1 MISVVDYF
9 ARHRANSPPWQ
20 DSAPVREEI
29 FGVERLERHGESL
42 AAAQPVTTKPQ
53 HVASLHA
60 RLHGNA
66 TALLKAYRVCA
77 AELERSRDVVPAAEW
92 LLGNY
97 HLVEAQIREIRND
110 LPPGYYRQLPKLA
123 EGPFAG
129 YPRVFGLAW
138 AFVAHTDSHFDPV
151 ILRRFIVAYQRI
163 QPLTIGELWAVAITL
178 RIVLVENLR
187 RLADQIIAG
196 QAARADADAL
206 ANRLLVSGDARSALE
221 ADILS
226 RSSACLSTTFA
237 AQLAKRLR
245 DQDPKETPALGWL
258 EERLGLQGQS
268 IDGAVQHE
276 QRSRGA
282 SNVTVRNIITSMR
295 LISDIDWAEWFE
307 SVSLVDRRLCANS
320 AFAAMDFPTRNGYRS
335 AIEEL
340 ARGSSSTELEVA
352 EQALTAARLAAAGA
366 VAATEAER
374 VADPGYHLIA
384 KGRRALERTIGF
396 RPPARLWVTR
406 VGRRLG
412 IGGYV
417 GTILLTTVTLLLL
430 AMWAL
435 SLAGLAFGWLTL
447 FALVAFL
454 PATEAA
460 TAFVNR
466 AITWGFGAIN
476 LPGLDLTEGVPQS
489 LRTLVAVPT
498 LLTNEADILE
508 QVEQLEVHHL
518 AGAGGD
524 LTFALLSD
532 WIDADQEVLP
542 RDARLLAIATEAIGQ
557 LNRRYEPGPAGDRFL
572 LLHRRRVF
580 NASESQWMGWERKR
594 GKLHELNQLLRGAAD
609 TTFMSVAGCPFQ
621 VPTGVRYV
629 IALDADTRLPRDAAA
644 KLIGKMAH
652 PLNRPMFSEGERR
665 VIDGYAILQPG

>member
-1 MISVVDYF
+1 M
-9 ARHRANSPPWQ
+9 P
-20 DSAPVREEI
+20 
-29 FGVERLERHGESL
+29 RLCSKRRG
-42 AAAQPVTTKPQ
+42 
-53 HVASLHA
+53 
-60 RLHGNA
+60 
-66 TALLKAYRVCA
+66 
-77 AELERSRDVVPAAEW
+77 RDVVPAAEW
-92 LLGNY
+92 LLDNY

-138 AFVAHTDSHFDPV
+138 ALVAHTDSHFDPV
-151 ILRRFIVAYQRI
+151 ILRRFIAAYQRI

-178 RIVLVENLR
+178 RIVLIENLR
-187 RLADQIIAG
+187 RLTDQIIGG
-196 QAARADADAL
+196 QASRADADAL

-221 ADILS
+221 TDILT
-226 RSSACLSTTFA
+226 RSSESLSTTFA

-268 IDGAVQHE
+268 IDGAVQDE

-307 SVSLVDRRLCANS
+307 SVSLVDQRLCAES
-320 AFAAMDFPTRNGYRS
+320 VFAAMDFPTRNAYRS

-352 EQALTAARLAAAGA
+352 EQALNAARLAAAGA
-366 VAATEAER
+366 VETVEAER

-396 RPPARLWVTR
+396 RLPARLWVTR
-406 VGRRLG
+406 LGRRLG

-417 GTILLTTVTLLLL
+417 WAILLTTVTLLLL

-447 FALVAFL
+447 FALVALL

-460 TAFVNR
+460 TALVHR
-466 AITWGFGAIN
+466 SVTWSFGAMM
-476 LPGLDLTEGVPQS
+476 LPGFDLTAGVPQS

-498 LLTNEADILE
+498 LLTNDADILE
-508 QVEQLEVHHL
+508 QVERLEVHHL
-518 AGAGGD
+518 AGASGD

-532 WIDADQEVLP
+532 WVDADQETLP
-542 RDARLLAIATEAIGQ
+542 GDAQLLAIAAEAIGQ
-557 LNRRYEPGPAGDRFL
+557 AIASCCCIGGAFSMRARTNGWGGSASGASCTSSTDFYAGLPTRHLCRSPVARCRYQPACAMSSRSTQTRDYREM
-572 LLHRRRVF
+572 R
-580 NASESQWMGWERKR
+580 ER
-594 GKLHELNQLLRGAAD
+594 
-609 TTFMSVAGCPFQ
+609 S
-621 VPTGVRYV
+621 
-629 IALDADTRLPRDAAA
+629 
-644 KLIGKMAH
+644 
-652 PLNRPMFSEGERR
+652 
-665 VIDGYAILQPG
+665 